1 MFVTCVTL
9 KGNTSKTIVVGSTT
23 VQSRKQKQKQKLY
36 DVKQIRKV
44 VLTYVTCLFSA
55 CSEGVG
61 STG

>member
-23 VQSRKQKQKQKLY
+23 VQSRKQKQKLY